1 MIYQS
6 NISLFDREKPGSIN
20 IKLVI
25 LFVFSILAQGVIKVG
40 SIQNSAIVSMLMVSF
55 FVLTFLKAGR
65 FIYVKH
71 PIRKPLLLLFWS
83 GLSLIIVEI
92 YPFKSIPKDIYNY
105 SWATGL
111 NSFHWR
117 GISFFFRLLLS
128 VFTIQFIISNVKT
141 EKMINPLPE

>member
-1 MIYQS
+1 MIYQP
-6 NISLFDREKPGSIN
+6 NISLYDREKPSSIN

-55 FVLTFLKAGR
+55 FVLAFLKAGR

-71 PIRKPLLLLFWS
+71 PIRKPLFLLLFWS

-92 YPFKSIPKDIYNY
+92 YPIKSIPKDIINY
-105 SWATGL
+105 SWATGI
-111 NSFHWR
+111 NSLDWR
-117 GISFFFRLLLS
+117 GVSFFFRILLS
-128 VFTIQFIISNVKT
+128 VFTIQFIK
-141 EKMINPLPE
+141 